1 MATAV
6 CLKRQRQC
14 KKEWLRWFDQASVAA
29 LCERRRH
36 CRAQIGRRSE
46 TAATAHF
53 RSLNDFACRR
63 TSAEIIVRVSHMIRR
78 DYIVVGAGIGGASA
92 CEGIRKY
99 DKRGSVTLVGAEAFP
114 PYKRWII
121 SKSFLREK
129 DANTKKLQEVDERWL
144 ESHKIEARFGTV
156 VTQFNIERR
165 LAVLANGE
173 SIEFTKACLAMGSRP
188 LRPAMA
194 GTNLGN
200 VIYLRTT
207 RDALALREMA
217 NLEKTIM
224 VVGGGLLACESAAS
238 LRMMKM
244 KVGLMH
250 RDGYLLNRYVDPNTG
265 AWLTDYFAKHGVVLS
280 MGEALNGFE
289 GKTVLRN
296 IQTKSGN
303 RFPVGLAVVACG
315 AEPNLDLVR
324 NTPLAGPHGSP
335 VTDYLETEEK
345 GIYAIGDLA
354 FYPDR
359 LMGGMRRQTHWD
371 NARKQGLI
379 AGANMTGKKRI
390 RYEQLP
396 YFWTE
401 IFDLHMHFVG
411 DFSILPTRIEVHGAY
426 AKKKFVA
433 RYYQGEK

>member
-1 MATAV
+1 
-6 CLKRQRQC
+6 
-14 KKEWLRWFDQASVAA
+14 
-29 LCERRRH
+29 
-36 CRAQIGRRSE
+36 
-46 TAATAHF
+46 
-53 RSLNDFACRR
+53 
-63 TSAEIIVRVSHMIRR
+63 MIRR
-78 DYIVVGAGIGGASA
+78 DYLIVGASIAGASA

-99 DKRGSVTLVGAEAFP
+99 DKRGSVTLIGAEVFP
-114 PYKRWII
+114 PYKRWIL

-129 DANTKKLQEVDERWL
+129 EPNLKKPQEPEERWL
-144 ESHKIEARFGTV
+144 KTGKIETRFGTV

-173 SIEFTKACLAMGSRP
+173 SIEFNKACLAMGSRP
-188 LRPAMA
+188 VRPPIA
-194 GTNLGN
+194 GVNLGN
-200 VIYLRTT
+200 VIYLRTL

-217 NLEKTIM
+217 NVERGIM
-224 VVGGGLLACESAAS
+224 VVGGGLLACEAAAS
-238 LRMMKM
+238 LRMMKL

-250 RDGYLLNRYVDPNTG
+250 RDPYLLNRYLDPQTG
-265 AWLTDYFAKHGVVLS
+265 TWVTDYFAKHGVILS

-303 RFPVGLAVVACG
+303 RFPIGLAVVAVG

-335 VTDYLETEEK
+335 VTEYLETEEK
-345 GIYAIGDLA
+345 GIYAVGDLA

-359 LMGGMRRQTHWD
+359 IMGGVRRQTHWE
-371 NARKQGLI
+371 NARSQGLI

-390 RYEQLP
+390 RYEQVP

-401 IFDLHMHFVG
+401 MFDLRMDFVG
-411 DFSILPTRIEVHGAY
+411 DFSVPPTRVGLDGAY
-426 AKKKFVA
+426 AKKKFIS
-433 RYYQGEK
+433 RYYLGDTLRGILLCQQNQREVDSAKTQLRQALAK

>member
-1 MATAV
+1 MHA
-6 CLKRQRQC
+6 
-14 KKEWLRWFDQASVAA
+14 KEFANTTSAAPSRWSV
-29 LCERRRH
+29 RKH
-36 CRAQIGRRSE
+36 CRLTSVGS
-46 TAATAHF
+46 F
-53 RSLNDFACRR
+53 RK
-63 TSAEIIVRVSHMIRR
+63 
-78 DYIVVGAGIGGASA
+78 G
-92 CEGIRKY
+92 
-99 DKRGSVTLVGAEAFP
+99 
-114 PYKRWII
+114 
-121 SKSFLREK
+121 FLREK
-129 DANTKKLQEVDERWL
+129 EANLKKLQEVDERWFDA
-144 ESHKIEARFGTV
+144 HKIEARLGTA

-188 LRPAMA
+188 VRPAMA
-194 GTNLGN
+194 GTSLGN
-200 VIYLRTT
+200 VIYLRTI

-217 NLEKTIM
+217 NLGENDHGRRRWFAGM
-224 VVGGGLLACESAAS
+224 RVGSKPAHDENEG
-238 LRMMKM
+238 
-244 KVGLMH
+244 GLMH
-250 RDGYLLNRYVDPNTG
+250 RDGYLLNRYVDPDTG
-265 AWLTDYFAKHGVVLS
+265 TWLTDYFTKHGVVLS

-335 VTDYLETEEK
+335 VTEYLETEEK

-359 LMGGMRRQTHWD
+359 IMGGMRRQTHWE
-371 NARKQGLI
+371 NAREQGLV

-390 RYEQLP
+390 RYEQVP

-401 IFDLHMHFVG
+401 MFDLRMDFVG
-411 DFSILPTRIEVHGAY
+411 DFTLPPTRVNLDGTY
-426 AKKKFVA
+426 PKKKFIA
-433 RYYQGEK
+433 RYYQGDKLRGILLCQQTQREVDAAKNQLRQAQGK